1 MAMLLLAGAVGALAA
16 QRVTVGGDVQAAKLL
31 TSVPPVYPELAKQA
45 RIQGVVRLSVVIATN
60 GTVQNMTVVSGHPL
74 LVGAALDAVKQ
85 WTYQPTLLNNQPV
98 EVATTVEIPFGEPM
112 TAGSTVGMVMST
124 PAKKAPYSGEEVSE
138 MDQTLVDGTRIHS
151 ETRTKVYRDGEGRL
165 RRETPAS
172 ITIFDP
178 VAGTGY
184 TLDPATHTAHK
195 TGISFAFTST
205 AGGVGN
211 ARVPNVGWATETS
224 TSPEEIDA
232 QMRLMRNVTE
242 QSAAVVVA
250 AGGRGG
256 PGGRTRQESLGT
268 QTMEGLQVKGTRI
281 TSTIPEGAIG
291 NDRAIET
298 ISERWFS
305 ADLQTVVMTKRS
317 DPRSGTQTFQLVN
330 VLRAEPSP
338 SLFQLPPDY
347 TVGGGKTEKVKE

>member
-1 MAMLLLAGAVGALAA
+1 MKRIHTLGMAMLLLAGAVGALAA

-165 RRETPAS
+165 RRALGLLS
-172 ITIFDP
+172 HQFDQ
-178 VAGTGY
+178 
-184 TLDPATHTAHK
+184 DP
-195 TGISFAFTST
+195 
-205 AGGVGN
+205 
-211 ARVPNVGWATETS
+211 
-224 TSPEEIDA
+224 
-232 QMRLMRNVTE
+232 
-242 QSAAVVVA
+242 
-250 AGGRGG
+250 
-256 PGGRTRQESLGT
+256 
-268 QTMEGLQVKGTRI
+268 
-281 TSTIPEGAIG
+281 
-291 NDRAIET
+291 
-298 ISERWFS
+298 
-305 ADLQTVVMTKRS
+305 
-317 DPRSGTQTFQLVN
+317 
-330 VLRAEPSP
+330 
-338 SLFQLPPDY
+338 
-347 TVGGGKTEKVKE
+347 